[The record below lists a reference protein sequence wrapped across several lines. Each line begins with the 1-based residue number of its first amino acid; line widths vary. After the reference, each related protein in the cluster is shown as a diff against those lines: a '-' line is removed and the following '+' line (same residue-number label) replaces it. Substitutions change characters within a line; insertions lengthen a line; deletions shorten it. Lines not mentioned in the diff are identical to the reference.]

1 MFGFDVAA
9 CFSLHFAAL
18 AHSGF
23 WGGGG
28 GGKTVRGPVGEQLPN
43 WD

>member
-18 AHSGF
+18 AHIGF
-23 WGGGG
+23 FGGE
-28 GGKTVRGPVGEQLPN
+28 KTVHGPVGEQLPN